1 MKIHSSSSR
10 SWNSRQ
16 YKGTLKYANLMHCVM
31 PLWNNRVDSC
41 LFTHCCES
49 LKFYLGKVYV
59 TGALGGLVV
68 SVLAT
73 EPTGYSV
80 AGSSLTEDGGFLR
93 VIKIHSTHFLRR
105 GSKAV
110 GPMS

>member
-1 MKIHSSSSR
+1 MH
-10 SWNSRQ
+10 NSQ
-16 YKGTLKYANLMHCVM
+16 YAFI
-31 PLWNNRVDSC
+31 RVDSP
-41 LFTHCCES
+41 
-49 LKFYLGKVYV
+49 LGVSV
-59 TGALGGLVV
+59 LEGDALGGLVV

-80 AGSSLTEDGGFLR
+80 AGLSPTEDGGFLR

>member
-1 MKIHSSSSR
+1 MCFMVLMCFTASNSTQTIMAVCMKFWH
-10 SWNSRQ
+10 
-16 YKGTLKYANLMHCVM
+16 VEF
-31 PLWNNRVDSC
+31 P
-41 LFTHCCES
+41 
-49 LKFYLGKVYV
+49 
-59 TGALGGLVV
+59 GALGGLVV

-80 AGSSLTEDGGFLR
+80 AGSSPTEDGGFLR
-93 VIKIHSTHFLRR
+93 VIKIHRAHFLRR

>member
-1 MKIHSSSSR
+1 MKCSEDFTGVYYLLFVLS
-10 SWNSRQ
+10 
-16 YKGTLKYANLMHCVM
+16 L
-31 PLWNNRVDSC
+31 VDC
-41 LFTHCCES
+41 L
-49 LKFYLGKVYV
+49 VV
-59 TGALGGLVV
+59 ALGGLVV
-68 SVLAT
+68 IVLAT

-80 AGSSLTEDGGFLR
+80 AGSSPTEDCGFLR

>member
-1 MKIHSSSSR
+1 
-10 SWNSRQ
+10 
-16 YKGTLKYANLMHCVM
+16 
-31 PLWNNRVDSC
+31 
-41 LFTHCCES
+41 
-49 LKFYLGKVYV
+49 
-59 TGALGGLVV
+59 VV

-80 AGSSLTEDGGFLR
+80 AGSSPTEDGGFLR
-93 VIKIHSTHFLRR
+93 VIKKIHFLRR